1 MSCKNLKDYVEYQ
14 TAVQRI
20 AKVSELLNKKLD
32 EEGLDLFEEYG
43 NLYESIIK
51 YDYLN
56 KKAC

>member
-1 MSCKNLKDYVEYQ
+1 MSCKNFKDYSEYK

-20 AKVSELLNKKLD
+20 AKVSELLNQKLD

>member
-1 MSCKNLKDYVEYQ
+1 MSCKNLKDYIEYKA
-14 TAVQRI
+14 AVQRI